1 MAINGGGGYKV
12 SAEDSLNLVEALG
25 MVVTELPLDQAKGA
39 LEKLCFSAASPLE
52 EAAKEDL
59 EKKHARELTVHI
71 DRFAF
76 LFRYVNHPEAVA
88 AEINKHWAIFRVIF
102 DARPWDMRTMESLCR
117 ACKYAVR
124 TSGRYIIDTIGEML
138 EKIQFHY
145 QQHHQPCFL
154 YLSSEVIKIFG
165 SDPSCAVYLK
175 NLIETL
181 FAHTT
186 CLMTS
191 IKEVTARPDIA
202 DDCFLLASRCLRYC
216 PHLFIPS
223 PIFPALVNCA
233 MIGIT
238 VQHRFTLSFSK
249 VVHHKLFFLESFEMM
264 LTIYFEQFFSRE
276 ACHSILTFLTDI
288 FDLEKSVN
296 EEQFVRIRDNI
307 IIPRGA
313 TITRILIA
321 SLAGALPSSRLD
333 TVTYSLLALTRT
345 YRLQAVSWA
354 KESVSLIPRT
364 ALTETE
370 STKFLQA
377 LSDIAYGADVNSL
390 IGQVEELSDVCR
402 RNRTVQE
409 LVQAALKPLELNLV
423 TAPVS

>member
-1 MAINGGGGYKV
+1 MWCLI
-12 SAEDSLNLVEALG
+12 L
-25 MVVTELPLDQAKGA
+25 
-39 LEKLCFSAASPLE
+39 F
-52 EAAKEDL
+52 
-59 EKKHARELTVHI
+59 I
-71 DRFAF
+71 F
-76 LFRYVNHPEAVA
+76 L
-88 AEINKHWAIFRVIF
+88 
-102 DARPWDMRTMESLCR
+102 
-117 ACKYAVR
+117 
-124 TSGRYIIDTIGEML
+124 
-138 EKIQFHY
+138 Q
-145 QQHHQPCFL
+145 
-154 YLSSEVIKIFG
+154 
-165 SDPSCAVYLK
+165 
-175 NLIETL
+175 
-181 FAHTT
+181 
-186 CLMTS
+186 
-191 IKEVTARPDIA
+191 EVTARPDIA

-333 TVTYSLLALTRT
+333 TVNLGN
-345 YRLQAVSWA
+345 
-354 KESVSLIPRT
+354 
-364 ALTETE
+364 
-370 STKFLQA
+370 
-377 LSDIAYGADVNSL
+377 LSFCCIF
-390 IGQVEELSDVCR
+390 
-402 RNRTVQE
+402 
-409 LVQAALKPLELNLV
+409 
-423 TAPVS
+423 

>member
-76 LFRYVNHPEAVA
+76 LFSVTNKCYHIRYVNHPEAVA

-117 ACKYAVR
+117 ACKYATFHVYEHKR
-124 TSGRYIIDTIGEML
+124 KSKTICRMTILIEDNSLKEGND
-138 EKIQFHY
+138 
-145 QQHHQPCFL
+145 C
-154 YLSSEVIKIFG
+154 SEVIKIFG

-191 IKEVTARPDIA
+191 IKVDEFHIEVTARPDIA

-238 VQHRFTLSFSK
+238 VQH
-249 VVHHKLFFLESFEMM
+249 
-264 LTIYFEQFFSRE
+264 RE

>member
-1 MAINGGGGYKV
+1 
-12 SAEDSLNLVEALG
+12 
-25 MVVTELPLDQAKGA
+25 
-39 LEKLCFSAASPLE
+39 
-52 EAAKEDL
+52 
-59 EKKHARELTVHI
+59 
-71 DRFAF
+71 
-76 LFRYVNHPEAVA
+76 
-88 AEINKHWAIFRVIF
+88 
-102 DARPWDMRTMESLCR
+102 
-117 ACKYAVR
+117 
-124 TSGRYIIDTIGEML
+124 
-138 EKIQFHY
+138 
-145 QQHHQPCFL
+145 
-154 YLSSEVIKIFG
+154 
-165 SDPSCAVYLK
+165 
-175 NLIETL
+175 
-181 FAHTT
+181 
-186 CLMTS
+186 
-191 IKEVTARPDIA
+191 
-202 DDCFLLASRCLRYC
+202 
-216 PHLFIPS
+216 
-223 PIFPALVNCA
+223 

-238 VQHRFTLSFSK
+238 VQH
-249 VVHHKLFFLESFEMM
+249 
-264 LTIYFEQFFSRE
+264 RE

>member
-1 MAINGGGGYKV
+1 
-12 SAEDSLNLVEALG
+12 
-25 MVVTELPLDQAKGA
+25 
-39 LEKLCFSAASPLE
+39 
-52 EAAKEDL
+52 
-59 EKKHARELTVHI
+59 
-71 DRFAF
+71 
-76 LFRYVNHPEAVA
+76 
-88 AEINKHWAIFRVIF
+88 
-102 DARPWDMRTMESLCR
+102 MESLCR